1 MDSQRP
7 GTYIPF
13 SRWFTNEKKRELEE
27 VSELYAWVEGKQAW
41 LRANHRDIAR
51 KALTTISDLEDDL
64 FQALYKAM
72 FALLVE
78 EEYLVEVPP
87 PTFEKMSLQEFVEY
101 RNRLVRKQYYFQNQ
115 DFILDLMDEGLASAL
130 GDIANALPRSR
141 SPSPFTIPLVYTLPE
156 PGRLIQRIFMTL
168 ADDEYIDRGLFKPV
182 TERLYENLARASG
195 RDPKDQKSTKPWKHA
210 GESSLVLSELVDMY
224 LSGTPFHELFM
235 MPVPLKLT
243 HEDRFNHMHI
253 VGGTGAGKT
262 SLIENLIIHDL
273 ISPDPPSLVLV
284 DPHGDLIRKLTRAN
298 LGIQDRLII
307 IDPRDIHNP
316 PALNVFALNN
326 RRINSY
332 DEATREQG
340 TAGVIQTFDYL
351 FSGLVGADLTA
362 KQGVFF
368 RYVARLMLSMPD
380 TMGRNATIVDML
392 RLMSDATPYMP
403 AINALS
409 EIPKEFFLRD
419 FNSKTFVQTKEQIR
433 YRLQAIIEN
442 PTMARLFTSPETKVD
457 LFAEMNRGAI
467 ILVDTAKDYL
477 KGASDNFGRFFISLV
492 LQAVL
497 ERAAIPANRR
507 KDTFL
512 IIDEAASY
520 FDSNIDD
527 LLTEARKYKCGLVLA
542 HQYLDQA
549 TGSLRASLAA
559 NTGTKFASGLSAAD
573 ARAMATD
580 MRTTPDFILSQPKLQ
595 FAAHIRNVTPQA
607 VSIPIRAGSLAGAPK
622 LSAEAF
628 AGIMEANRRKVSL
641 PPEARRPPP
650 PPPAPEPQPRAQ
662 ERPAVPTPPP
672 EPPKPSPAPK
682 APHVTTIPK
691 EAVVKKEI
699 EMEPVETA
707 TPSAASPPPPTPKR
721 PKPQSPQ
728 PLDDDISTEW

>member
-1 MDSQRP
+1 MESQRP

-13 SRWFTNEKKRELEE
+13 SRWFTNEKKREVEE
-27 VSELYAWVEGKQAW
+27 VKSLYAWVEERQAY
-41 LRANHRDIAR
+41 LRANHKDIVQR
-51 KALTTISDLEDDL
+51 ALHTISALDDDL
-64 FQALYKAM
+64 FQPVFQTMISIL
-72 FALLVE
+72 E
-78 EEYLVEVPP
+78 DEEYLIEVPP
-87 PTFEKMSLQEFVEY
+87 PTFENMSLQEFVEY
-101 RNRLVRKQYYFQNQ
+101 RNRLVRRQYYFQNQ
-115 DFILDLMDEGLASAL
+115 DYLLDLMDEGLVRVL
-130 GDIANALPRSR
+130 GDIADALPRSR
-141 SPSPFTIPLVYTLPE
+141 APSPFTIPLVYTLPE

-168 ADDEYIDRGLFKPV
+168 ADDQYVDRGLFKGV
-182 TERLYENLARASG
+182 TNRLFENLARASG
-195 RDPKDQKSTKPWKHA
+195 RDPKDEKSSKPWKHA
-210 GESSLVLSELVDMY
+210 SESSLPLHEMVDSY
-224 LSGTPFHELFM
+224 LSGTPFHELFLI
-235 MPVPLKLT
+235 PVPLKLT
-243 HEDRFNHMHI
+243 HEDRFNHMHV

-332 DEATREQG
+332 DEATREQV

-368 RYVARLMLSMPD
+368 RYVARLMLSMPE

-409 EIPKEFFLRD
+409 DIPKEFFLRD

-641 PPEARRPPP
+641 PPEARRQPPP
-650 PPPAPEPQPRAQ
+650 PQAPEPPQQAR
-662 ERPAVPTPPP
+662 ERPSVPTPPP
-672 EPPKPSPAPK
+672 ESPKPKPAPK
-682 APHVTTIPK
+682 APDVAAIPK
-691 EAVVKKEI
+691 EAIKPEKPEI
-699 EMEPVETA
+699 ETA
-707 TPSAASPPPPTPKR
+707 QVPPPQR

-728 PLDDDISTEW
+728 QKDDDVSTEW

>member
-1 MDSQRP
+1 MENQRP

-13 SRWFTNEKKRELEE
+13 SRWFTNEKKREIDE
-27 VSELYAWVEGKQAW
+27 VRELYQWVEERQAY
-41 LRANHRDIAR
+41 LRANHRDIAQ
-51 KALTTISDLEDDL
+51 KALLAISVLDDDL
-64 FQALYKAM
+64 FQPVYQTM
-72 FALLVE
+72 FSLLVE

-87 PTFEKMSLQEFVEY
+87 PTFENMSLQEFVEY

-115 DFILDLMDEGLASAL
+115 DYLLDLMDRGLASAL
-130 GDIANALPRSR
+130 GDIADALPRSR
-141 SPSPFTIPLVYTLPE
+141 APSPFTIPLVYTLPE
-156 PGRLIQRIFMTL
+156 PGRLIHRLFATF
-168 ADDEYIDRGLFKPV
+168 ADDQFVDRGLFKGV
-182 TERLYENLARASG
+182 TERLFENLARASG
-195 RDPKDQKSTKPWKHA
+195 RDPKDQKSAKPWKYA
-210 GESSLVLSELVDMY
+210 SESALPLHELVDVY
-224 LSGTPFHELFM
+224 LSGTPFHELFLI
-235 MPVPLKLT
+235 PVPLKLT
-243 HEDRFNHMHI
+243 HEDRFNHMHV

-332 DEATREQG
+332 DEATREQV

-392 RLMSDATPYMP
+392 RLMGDATPYMP

-409 EIPKEFFLRD
+409 DIPKEFFLRD

-527 LLTEARKYKCGLVLA
+527 LLTEARKYKCGLLLA

-573 ARAMATD
+573 ARAMAAD

-622 LSAEAF
+622 LTTEAF
-628 AGIMEANRRKVSL
+628 ERIMEANRRKVSL
-641 PPEARRPPP
+641 PPEARRTPPP
-650 PPPAPEPQPRAQ
+650 EVPEEPPQARK
-662 ERPAVPTPPP
+662 RPDVPTPPP
-672 EPPKPSPAPK
+672 EPSKPPPK
-682 APHVTTIPK
+682 APNATRIPRDAIKPEK
-691 EAVVKKEI
+691 ERDE
-699 EMEPVETA
+699 EGE
-707 TPSAASPPPPTPKR
+707 ASEPKR
-721 PKPQSPQ
+721 PSSPQ
-728 PLDDDISTEW
+728 PPEDDISTEW